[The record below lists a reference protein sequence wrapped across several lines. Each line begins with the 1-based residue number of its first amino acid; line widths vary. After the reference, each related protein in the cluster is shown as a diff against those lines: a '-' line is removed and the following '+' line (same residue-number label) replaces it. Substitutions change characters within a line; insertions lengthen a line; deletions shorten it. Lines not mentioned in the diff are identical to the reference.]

1 MTANRYGTAL
11 APAAGL
17 PLATCATI
25 WLIGDRSYTGPVDGG
40 LDYAYHPLP
49 LASSVVTGVGVA
61 STVALGVVL
70 FGLRRT
76 RTAIAALACFALAG
90 VLLGVTYRI
99 VTAGVIGA
107 NIGAGLA
114 LVGLVPLSAAL
125 ALLGLVRALTRPPA
139 PHPFIVVHRDGRSG
153 RWS

>member
-1 MTANRYGTAL
+1 MTKKRYRVAS
-11 APAAGL
+11 AVAGL
-17 PLATCATI
+17 PLASFATV
-25 WLIGDRSYTGPVDGG
+25 WLVGDRSYTGPVEGG
-40 LDYAYHPLP
+40 LDYAYRPIAVP
-49 LASSVVTGVGVA
+49 SSVLIGVGVA

-70 FGLRRT
+70 FGLRRS
-76 RTAIAALACFALAG
+76 RTALAALACFAVAG
-90 VLLGVTYRI
+90 VLLGLTYRI

-114 LVGLVPLSAAL
+114 LLGLVPLAAVL
-125 ALLGLVRALTRPPA
+125 AVLGLVRALTSSPE